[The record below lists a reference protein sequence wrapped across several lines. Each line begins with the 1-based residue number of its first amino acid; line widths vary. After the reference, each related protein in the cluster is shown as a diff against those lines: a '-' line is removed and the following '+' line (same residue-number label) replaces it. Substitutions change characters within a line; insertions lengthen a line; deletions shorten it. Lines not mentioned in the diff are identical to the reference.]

1 LQRWAQ
7 GHSLDPMIGL
17 VQDMWQ
23 RALTDQDLSR
33 YFSDI
38 STFMAKAVREPN
50 YVTSQEINDDASI
63 LIDQGQTLLNIKYKD
78 DTDALMHEGK
88 IFIEKLNDDPQ
99 SREVAAAFR
108 HFANDLLYD
117 K

>member
-1 LQRWAQ
+1 
-7 GHSLDPMIGL
+7 MIGL